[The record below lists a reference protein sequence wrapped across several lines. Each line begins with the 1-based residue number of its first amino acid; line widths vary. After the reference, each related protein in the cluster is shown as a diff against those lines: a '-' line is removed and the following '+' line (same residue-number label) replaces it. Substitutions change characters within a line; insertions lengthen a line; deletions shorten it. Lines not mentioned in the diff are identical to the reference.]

1 MKIKLLTRERVQEF
15 IKSSPGFLLDLLY
28 PRRCPVCLAALPPG
42 KALICPPCR
51 DRIRYVR
58 EPVCYK
64 CGKPL
69 SDETRELCRN
79 CEKRRP
85 SFREGLSWAEYTSDY
100 TRRMMN
106 EVKYHGDPQL
116 LNFPCADLLE
126 RQGSRIRDWGAEAL
140 IPVPVHRKRLLS
152 RGYNQAEEIA
162 LRLSR
167 GLQIPVDSTLLTRR
181 AETKAQKALTSEG
194 RAMNLMGAFQ
204 VSRPCPYETLI
215 LVDDIYTTGA
225 TAEACTRTLLR
236 AGAREIYFISLA
248 IGHDDTRQSPL

>member
-1 MKIKLLTRERVQEF
+1 MKLFNRDRVMEF
-15 IKSSPGFLLDLLY
+15 IKSSPAFLLDLIY
-28 PRRCPVCLAALPPG
+28 PRRCPVCLRALPPG
-42 KALICPPCR
+42 KTLICPPCR
-51 DRIRYVR
+51 ERIRYVR
-58 EPVCYK
+58 DPVCFK

-85 SFREGLSWAEYTSDY
+85 SFEQGLSWAEYTSDY

-116 LNFPCADLLE
+116 LNFPCADLLA
-126 RQGSRIRDWGAEAL
+126 RQGSRIREWGAEAL

-162 LRLSR
+162 LRLS
-167 GLQIPVDSTLLTRR
+167 GDLQIPVDSALLRRR

-204 VSRPCPYETLI
+204 VSGPCTYKTLI
-215 LVDDIYTTGA
+215 LIDDIYTTGA
-225 TAEACTRTLLR
+225 TAEACTRALLK
-236 AGAREIYFISLA
+236 AGARKVYFISLA